1 MATFKLEIKTVNA
14 AFGDN
19 PELEISRILSELSE
33 LITQVQQEKYTL
45 VDYNGNT
52 VGKATWS

>member
-1 MATFKLEIKTVNA
+1 MAMFKLEIKTVNA
-14 AFGDN
+14 AFGDS